1 MKAYLIEI
9 NEFFCHNMTVK
20 HVVATS
26 QIEAEVYALSI
37 VASHINVKHC
47 KRQLEDRLPVIDRDC
62 VKMVRVN
69 CLCGDTPHISLSIE
83 IYNYE
88 MLKESAAT
96 KSDKESLLASIKTL
110 QNN

>member
-9 NEFFCHNMTVK
+9 NEFFCHNMTVQ

-47 KRQLEDRLPVIDRDC
+47 KRQFEDRLPVDKDC
-62 VKMVRVN
+62 EKLFRVN
-69 CLCGDTPHISLSIE
+69 CLCGDTPHISLSIK